1 MADQCA
7 RILPAAAEGLNLGIE
22 PVHPFG
28 HRQLQ
33 PALPSL
39 SKRNGKVLA
48 HPVDRKAEVELASR
62 HRRPAVV
69 HLPALADTLIDNVNG
84 ITVDRNGTVTRFGA
98 LVIGD
103 DGRVVQLVEPGESAP
118 RTEFRENMRG
128 RTVIPGLIDAHMH
141 VMALGL
147 AQLVVDLSDTRSL
160 AEAQAKIRAFAEAN
174 PERPWIVGRGW
185 NQELWGLGRF
195 PTATE
200 LDAAVS
206 DRPVWLQRVDGH
218 AGWANTRALQSAG
231 VTASTADPAG
241 GRIERISG
249 SRDPAGVLVDAA
261 MALVDEK
268 VPPPRA
274 SDRDLAL
281 HEAQELLVARGVTA
295 AADMGTSL
303 EDWMT
308 FRRAGDAGR
317 LRIRIMA
324 YASNVEAMSLI
335 GGSGP
340 TPWLYDDRLRMGG
353 IKLYLDGA
361 LGSRG
366 ALLKRPYAD
375 DPDNRGLALLN
386 GTQLRNLMSRAAME
400 DYQVAIH
407 AIGDAANAEALSA
420 IEELSADF
428 TGDRRWRIEH
438 AQVID
443 PADIAR
449 FGRHGVIASMQPV
462 HQTSDRLM
470 AEARLGPGRLAGAYA
485 WRSVRAA
492 GAPLAFGSDAPVEA
506 PDPFAGMAAAI
517 SREDAQGQPPGG
529 WHPEETV
536 SIEQALAAYTAGAAY
551 AGFAEGR
558 FGRLVVGEQAD
569 FVVLDADPLE
579 ADASELR
586 GIRVLETWI
595 GGRRV
600 YGGSSRSADR
610 PPDAPGR

>member
-1 MADQCA
+1 M
-7 RILPAAAEGLNLGIE
+7 RILW
-22 PVHPFG
+22 
-28 HRQLQ
+28 
-33 PALPSL
+33 AL
-39 SKRNGKVLA
+39 LA
-48 HPVDRKAEVELASR
+48 LFPT
-62 HRRPAVV
+62 
-69 HLPALADTLIDNVNG
+69 PALADTLIDNVNG

-160 AEAQAKIRAFAEAN
+160 AEAQAKIRAFTEAN

-195 PTATE
+195 PTAAE

-218 AGWANTRALQSAG
+218 AGWANTLALSSAG
-231 VTASTADPAG
+231 VTAATADPAG

-485 WRSVRAA
+485 WRSVRAT

-506 PDPFAGMAAAI
+506 PDPFAGLAAAI
-517 SREDAQGQPPGG
+517 SREDAERQPPGG

-551 AGFAEGR
+551 AGFAEGQ
-558 FGRLVVGEQAD
+558 FGRLAVGEQAD

-586 GIRVLETWI
+586 GIRVIETWI
-595 GGRRV
+595 GGQRV
-600 YGGSSRSADR
+600 YGGSTRGERA
-610 PPDAPGR
+610 PDAPGR